1 MDDEGGGDWREQECM
16 HRLERG
22 GVGGKEGRR
31 VEEWMMLEGGGLE
44 GTRVEALIGERRGWR
59 EGGWRNR

>member
-31 VEEWMMLEGGGLE
+31 VEEWMMLEGGIGRNKGGGIDWRKEGLE
-44 GTRVEALIGERRGWR
+44 GRRVEE
-59 EGGWRNR
+59 